1 LIALSNCSKYMKKFA
16 AISFFL
22 LVTFNGIT
30 QVKKKNSVPPP
41 PPYSKNAKL
50 PANTPQKDLSY
61 LVPKLSLKPDT
72 VIYAPRKFYL
82 ADVEDSSGTDSVG
95 YAILPRD
102 YKKQKIGFDGDK
114 ETLLFNY
121 MKSIIATD
129 SSLYPVKLKVLWLRI
144 TEKQLTKAEIEADFE
159 FRMEIYCRVKEN
171 WIFLDWFSIGGGGQI
186 YVGSPRKYD
195 SLLRSKLQL
204 LPEKIDETI
213 SYAESSHLAFS
224 KGIRVTTV
232 FQQSNDNDENDTL
245 IIDNKRY
252 LQWSDYRAV
261 PISEEGCYSS
271 TTIFMDDERD
281 YKDGYFLLK
290 LTIAPVMFR
299 KKSWVGEEVKSG
311 RLLNHEHYQAMLT
324 YLYALKLKKELDSFP
339 FTQKGVRDEVAS
351 VFSRINDEMRIATQ
365 KYYYETKGGAKTK
378 EQNAWE
384 DKIELQIKQMEK

>member
-1 LIALSNCSKYMKKFA
+1 MKKYLFIIFCSAALSAGYAQQPGKKPGGK
-16 AISFFL
+16 
-22 LVTFNGIT
+22 T
-30 QVKKKNSVPPP
+30 PPKTDPFKIVNTTP
-41 PPYSKNAKL
+41 P
-50 PANTPQKDLSY
+50 KDLTY
-61 LVPKLSLKPDT
+61 LVPKIRLNPDSI
-72 VIYAPRKFYL
+72 IYTPKKFYL
-82 ADVEDSSGTDSVG
+82 AAIEDSSDTDSIG

-114 ETLLFNY
+114 KTLLFNY

-129 SSLYPVKLKVLWLRI
+129 SSLYPIKLKVNWIRI
-144 TEKQLTKAEIEADFE
+144 TEKQLTKADIEGDFE
-159 FRMEIYCRVKEN
+159 LRMEIHCRVKEE
-171 WIFLDWFSIGGGGQI
+171 WIFLDWFNLAGKGQLYI
-186 YVGSPRKYD
+186 GSPRKYD

-204 LPEKIDETI
+204 LPEAIDERI
-213 SYAESSHLAFS
+213 SYAETSHLAFT
-224 KGIRVTTV
+224 KGVRVTTV

-245 IIDNKRY
+245 IIDTKRY

-281 YKDGYFLLK
+281 FKDGYFLVK

-311 RLLNHEHYQAMLT
+311 RLLNHEQYQVMLT

-339 FTQKGVRDEVAS
+339 FTQKGIREEVSS
-351 VFSRINDEMRIATQ
+351 VFSRINDEMRIAMQ
-365 KYYYETKGGAKTK
+365 KYYYETKGGTKTK

-384 DKIELQIKQMEK
+384 DKIELQIKQLEK

>member
-1 LIALSNCSKYMKKFA
+1 MKEFPI
-16 AISFFL
+16 ISFFL
-22 LVTFNGIT
+22 LVTLNGIT
-30 QVKKKNSVPPP
+30 QVKKKNSVLPP
-41 PPYSKNAKL
+41 PPYSKNIKQ
-50 PANTPQKDLSY
+50 PDNPPQKDLTY

-72 VIYAPRKFYL
+72 VTYAPRKFYL
-82 ADVEDSSGTDSVG
+82 ADIKDSSGTDSIG

-129 SSLYPVKLKVLWLRI
+129 SSLYPVKLKVIWLRI
-144 TEKQLTKAEIEADFE
+144 TEKQKTKAEIEADFE
-159 FRMEIYCRVKEN
+159 LKMEIYCRVKEE

-195 SLLRSKLQL
+195 SLLKSKLKL

-224 KGIRVTTV
+224 KGVRVTTA
-232 FQQSNDNDENDTL
+232 FQQSSDNDENDTL

-261 PISEEGCYSS
+261 PISVEGCYSS

-281 YKDGYFLLK
+281 YKDRYFQVK
-290 LTIAPVMFR
+290 LTIAPVLFR
-299 KKSWVGEEVKSG
+299 KKSWVGEEVKTG

-324 YLYALKLKKELDSFP
+324 YLYALKLKKELDSFS
-339 FTQKGVRDEVAS
+339 FTLKKVGEEVEAIY
-351 VFSRINDEMRIATQ
+351 SRINDEMRIAMQ
-365 KYYYETKGGAKTK
+365 KYYYETRGGEKTK

-384 DKIELQIKQMEK
+384 DKIELQIKQPEK